1 MEQEVAATA
10 HGSSFY
16 TRKTSFSR
24 RGLTSDFALSSR
36 AALPLR
42 NVCITKTQI
51 CCYSIPPA
59 DVQYTEH
66 TRWLQ
71 LSSCLNH
78 NFFQYFFFSSLRKMA
93 TRESGLERVLLSFRE
108 YGQHSRG
115 TDLVLYFQGPSAVW
129 C

>member
-1 MEQEVAATA
+1 MKQEVAATA
-10 HGSSFY
+10 HSSSFLN
-16 TRKTSFSR
+16 RKTSFSR
-24 RGLTSDFALSSR
+24 RGLTSDFVLSSR

-59 DVQYTEH
+59 DVQYTAH

-78 NFFQYFFFSSLRKMA
+78 DFFQYCFSSLRKMA
-93 TRESGLERVLLSFRE
+93 TRESGLKGVLLSFRE
-108 YGQHSRG
+108 YGQHSCG
-115 TDLVLYFQGPSAVW
+115 TDPVLYFQGPSAVW